1 MDFVNVMLGYE
12 DRYQERGVIK
22 PTECNQRNLKIS
34 TVRINLNLV
43 IKHIWIQYKT

>member
-22 PTECNQRNLKIS
+22 PTKCNQRNL
-34 TVRINLNLV
+34 NLV
-43 IKHIWIQYKT
+43 VKHIWIQYKT

>member
-22 PTECNQRNLKIS
+22 PTQNATSEI
-34 TVRINLNLV
+34 
-43 IKHIWIQYKT
+43 